1 MNLTVKCKAIEHLEE
16 CIGEYRVRNME
27 RFHKQDAKSTD
38 HKGKD

>member
-1 MNLTVKCKAIEHLEE
+1 MKLTVKGKAVKCLEE

-27 RFHKQDAKSTD
+27 RFHKQDAERTD